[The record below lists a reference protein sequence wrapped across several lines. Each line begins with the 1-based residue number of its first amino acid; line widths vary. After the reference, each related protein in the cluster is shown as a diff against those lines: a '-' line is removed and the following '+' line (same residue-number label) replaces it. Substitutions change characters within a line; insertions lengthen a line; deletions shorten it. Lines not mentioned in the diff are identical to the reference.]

1 MKSRCLFSS
10 WNRRFHSPLILP
22 LGILCAAVCFTSALA
37 SAAASS
43 QVAAPA
49 NRQKIRGHVPRVA
62 AQLAPVGRLAAATPM
77 KIAVGLPVRDQ
88 AGLSALLEQIYNPAS
103 PFYRHYLTPN
113 EFAAQF
119 GAADTDY
126 QTVIEFFKTNG
137 LTVSRTYPNR
147 LIVDVTGSAGDLERV
162 LHLTFN
168 TYQHPTEKREFF
180 APDVDPSVDLAVPLL
195 HISGLDNYSLPHP
208 LVRRESWHSSGPRS
222 PKDGTGPN
230 ATFIGSDF
238 QNAYVPGTSLGG
250 SGQIVG
256 LLEYDGY
263 YPTDIVAYAQ
273 QAKINPV
280 PLENVYIDG
289 FSGAPGSGNVE
300 VALDIE
306 VVMAMAPQL
315 SKIVLYEANNGAP
328 WVDLLSRM
336 VLDTQVKQFS
346 SSWGG
351 GQNPDPSADQ
361 LFQQMAVQG
370 QSFFQACGDNDAW
383 TGDITFPSDNPYLT
397 VVGGTM
403 LTTSSSGAYAS
414 EEVWNRN
421 DGTGTGGGIST
432 FYPIPSWQQGVD
444 MSANAGSTALRNVP
458 DVALTAENVF
468 VIADNGTPQPVGGTS
483 AAAPLWAAFTA
494 LVNEQAGSGC
504 GSSVGFLNPAIYAV
518 GKGGGY
524 TNLMHDIVK
533 GNNFSPGSP
542 SLFSAVPGFD
552 LCTGWGTPTVNLI
565 SALAGQGSGLLA
577 LTIDPLPGSS
587 LLSTDMQPVLVTVPG
602 VTNATIQG
610 FIPGTTNLLFSN
622 AGQPPVT
629 VTNGFIYGAYLPVP
643 AALGSLPV
651 SIVAS
656 APGRPSV
663 TNSFNYG
670 IVVPPLND
678 KFGNATQ
685 VPVSGAVYL
694 SNNRY
699 ATLEA
704 GEPPPAGNTNAAGSL
719 WWSWTPSSSG
729 PVLITTSGSK
739 VDNILAV
746 YTGGNFISLKQVA
759 SSVSAIGQLNPAQ
772 VTFNAQAGQGYRI
785 TVASVNTNSLGSIR
799 LAVIPGAQPNQTQPV
814 VTVSG
819 PQSGLTVTNQLV
831 TVTGTALDSSPT
843 SAGINKVVVSVN
855 GCASGAAS
863 GTTNWSAP
871 ALLQP
876 ELNVI
881 TATAYDEEGN
891 ASAPVTI
898 ELVYFA
904 INPVNDFF
912 ANAIPL
918 TGSIGTNNFDNS
930 NATKETGE
938 PNHAG
943 NVGGKSVWWSYT
955 SSSDGVLTLSTA
967 GSTFDTLLAIYTG
980 SDVASL
986 IPVASNDGAY
996 PGAPAGDSL
1005 LNQAIHSNIVYHIA
1019 VDGYDGASGGGVLT
1033 YSFVPAT
1040 LVHVTGNATGSGT
1053 VQVATV
1059 NSAGG
1064 SSIQPSSS
1072 VDVAANTQ
1080 VVFTPVPN
1088 PGNVFNGWS
1097 GDVTTLTS
1105 PLSLT
1110 ISSNVTVTANFI
1122 PIVYSDDFESGTLTH
1137 LGWLTLGDAPWFI
1150 ESTNVAAGHYAAR
1163 SGVIGNNQT
1172 SSLLLSTNFA
1182 AGQGAFN
1189 YRVSSELNFD
1199 FLSFFIDGSLVQH
1212 WSGEAGW
1219 ATFNFPVPSGFH
1231 TLEWRYSKDPS
1242 GSSGMDAAFI
1252 DNVLLPIVLPTDST
1266 TPARLSWIQGA
1277 DGSIF
1282 LNVAGQVNQQYVIQT
1297 STDLVHWQNL
1307 SSGAAQNGVLRISP
1321 GPLSTGAQFYRAVV
1335 P

>member
-1 MKSRCLFSS
+1 MCPASRHN
-10 WNRRFHSPLILP
+10 WPRF
-22 LGILCAAVCFTSALA
+22 
-37 SAAASS
+37 
-43 QVAAPA
+43 
-49 NRQKIRGHVPRVA
+49 
-62 AQLAPVGRLAAATPM
+62 GRLAASTPM
-77 KIAVGLPVRDQ
+77 KIAVGLPVRDP
-88 AGLSALLEQIYNPAS
+88 AALSSLIEQIYNPAS
-103 PFYRHYLTPN
+103 PFYRHYLTPG
-113 EFAAQF
+113 EFATQF
-119 GAADTDY
+119 GPAQEDY
-126 QTVIEFFKTNG
+126 QAVVDFFKTNG
-137 LTVSRTYPNR
+137 LTVSMTYPNR
-147 LIVDVTGSAGDLERV
+147 LIVDVSGSAAAIEGV
-162 LHLTFN
+162 LHLTLL
-168 TYQHPTEKREFF
+168 TYHHPTENRDFF

-208 LVRRESWHSSGPRS
+208 LAHRLQPAKGAGPLRPKVGSGP
-222 PKDGTGPN
+222 G

-238 QNAYVPGTSLGG
+238 RNVYVPGTTLGG

-256 LLEYDGY
+256 LVEFDGY
-263 YPTDIVAYAQ
+263 YADDIAAYAKE
-273 QAKINPV
+273 AGLNPV
-280 PLENVYIDG
+280 PIENVYIDG
-289 FSGAPGSGNVE
+289 FSGTPGSGNSE

-315 SKIVLYEANNGAP
+315 SKIVVYQAPLEP
-328 WVDLLSRM
+328 WVDMLSRM

-346 SSWGG
+346 SSWYG
-351 GQNPDPSADQ
+351 GQNPNPSADQ

-370 QSFFQACGDNDAW
+370 QSFFQACGDFDAW
-383 TGDITFPSDNPYLT
+383 TGDIPFPCDNPYLT

-403 LTTSSSGAYAS
+403 LTTGSNSQYTA

-421 DGTGTGGGIST
+421 DSTGTGGGGGIST

-444 MSANAGSTALRNVP
+444 MSANGGSTTLRNVP
-458 DVALTAENVF
+458 DVALIAENVD
-468 VIADNGTPQPVGGTS
+468 VIYDNGTEAPFGGTS
-483 AAAPLWAAFTA
+483 IAAPLWAAFTA

-504 GSSVGFLNPAIYAV
+504 GSSVGFLNPPIYQV
-518 GKGGGY
+518 GKSADY
-524 TNLMHDIVK
+524 ANLMHDITK
-533 GNNFSPGSP
+533 GNNFSPSSP
-542 SLFSAVPGFD
+542 ALFAATKGFD

-577 LTIDPLPGSS
+577 LGIDPLPGSS
-587 LLSTDMQPVLVTVPG
+587 LISTDLQPVFVTVPG
-602 VTNATIQG
+602 VTNATILG
-610 FIPGTTNLLFSN
+610 FVPGTTNLIFSN
-622 AGQPPVT
+622 SGQPPDT
-629 VTNGFIYGAYLPVP
+629 ITNGFSYGVYLPVP
-643 AALGSLPV
+643 STPGASIPV
-651 SIVAS
+651 TIVAS
-656 APGRPSV
+656 APGRPTV

-670 IVVPPLND
+670 IVAAPLND
-678 KFGNATQ
+678 NFANATK
-685 VPVSGAVYL
+685 VSDAGAVYL
-694 SNNRY
+694 ANNRY

-719 WWSWTPSSSG
+719 WWTWTPSSSA

-785 TVASVNTNSLGSIR
+785 AVASVNTNSLGSIR
-799 LAVIPGAQPNQTQPV
+799 LAILPGAQPNHTQPV

-855 GCASGAAS
+855 GCASGTAS
-863 GTTNWSAP
+863 GTTNWTAP

-881 TATAYDEEGN
+881 QATAYDEEGN

-918 TGSIGTNNFDNS
+918 TGSIGTNSFDNS
-930 NATKETGE
+930 TATKETGE

-943 NVGGKSVWWSYT
+943 NIGGKSVWWSYT

-967 GSTFDTLLAIYTG
+967 GSTFDTLLAMYTG
-980 SDVASL
+980 SDVSSL

-1064 SSIQPSSS
+1064 RSIQPSSS

-1088 PGNVFNGWS
+1088 PGNLFNGWS

-1122 PIVYSDDFESGTLTH
+1122 PIAYSDDFESGTLAH
-1137 LGWLTLGDAPWFI
+1137 LGWLTLGNAPWFI

-1219 ATFNFPVPSGFH
+1219 ATFSFPVPSGFH
-1231 TLEWRYSKDPS
+1231 TLEWRYAKDPS

-1252 DNVLLPIVLPTDST
+1252 DNVLLPIVLPIDST
-1266 TPARLSWIQGA
+1266 TAAHLAWSQGA
-1277 DGSIF
+1277 DGALFIN
-1282 LNVAGQVNQQYVIQT
+1282 LTGQVNQQYEIQT
-1297 STDLVHWQNL
+1297 STDLIHWQHL

-1321 GPLSTGAQFYRAVV
+1321 PLSSGAQFFRAVV